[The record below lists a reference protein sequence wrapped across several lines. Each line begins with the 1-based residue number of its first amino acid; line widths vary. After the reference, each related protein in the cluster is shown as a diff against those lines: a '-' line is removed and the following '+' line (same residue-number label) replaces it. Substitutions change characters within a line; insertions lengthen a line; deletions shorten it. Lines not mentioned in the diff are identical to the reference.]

1 MSRELSVHPRIRLL
15 TYIDHEQVLSTIFYV
30 PINKNKYSLHG
41 FIILIIILTK
51 LYQFLYLYEKQIKSF
66 MKQISTQFKLK

>member
-1 MSRELSVHPRIRLL
+1 MSRESSVRPRIRLL
-15 TYIDHEQVLSTIFYV
+15 TYIDHEQVLSTILYV

-51 LYQFLYLYEKQIKSF
+51 LYQFYTY
-66 MKQISTQFKLK
+66 MKNKLKVL